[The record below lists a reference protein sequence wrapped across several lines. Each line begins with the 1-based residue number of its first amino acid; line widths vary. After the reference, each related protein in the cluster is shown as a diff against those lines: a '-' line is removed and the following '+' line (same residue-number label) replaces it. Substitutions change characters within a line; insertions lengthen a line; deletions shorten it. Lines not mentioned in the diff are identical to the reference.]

1 MRWVN
6 SIVNILFSFFLI
18 FLFLF
23 FCIVL
28 CESKD
33 EVLMCMYIIYI
44 IIGQGDIRD
53 IECAF
58 YLI

>member
-1 MRWVN
+1 MRWVD

-28 CESKD
+28 CESKV
-33 EVLMCMYIIYI
+33 EVLMCMYII
-44 IIGQGDIRD
+44 
-53 IECAF
+53 
-58 YLI
+58 